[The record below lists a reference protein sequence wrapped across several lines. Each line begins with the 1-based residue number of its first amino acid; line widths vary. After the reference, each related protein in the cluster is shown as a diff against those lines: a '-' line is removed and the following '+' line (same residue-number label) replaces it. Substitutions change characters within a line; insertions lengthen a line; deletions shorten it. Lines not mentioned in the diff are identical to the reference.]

1 MIDNRPKETAKEQQA
16 NMLHGKTRR
25 IPTIYYTIALLLVVG
40 FVFSLGNANFVSA
53 YNLNTIASFGAI
65 LLMVALGQMCAI
77 LIGGIDLSVG
87 GVMSF
92 VSVVFV
98 KLVPMLGYWAYPLC
112 MLIGVFIGYVNGNIL
127 TRIRIPSFIATLG
140 TGGILMSFAMLVA
153 PVPVNVPADSWG
165 VLNIFNESFLQIS
178 NALYISVLVF
188 LLYYIVL
195 RFIIVGRNIF
205 YVGSN
210 IKMSWMSGINEV
222 KTRNVA
228 FMLSGFGAAMAG
240 IMVSA
245 TSLGSNPYVGS
256 PYILNSIASVVVGGT
271 ALTGGTGGVV
281 NTLFGALFLSVLQ
294 NGMNVV
300 GVDQYFQQSIL
311 GLMIIISVVLTFDRS
326 KTPVIK

>member
-1 MIDNRPKETAKEQQA
+1 MEKRQTDTEREEQR
-16 NMLHGKTRR
+16 NLLHGKKRR
-25 IPTIYYTIALLLVVG
+25 IPTIFYTIALLLVVG
-40 FVFSLGNANFVSA
+40 FLFSLGNANFISA

-65 LLMVALGQMCAI
+65 LLMAGLGQMCAI
-77 LIGGIDLSVG
+77 LVGGIDLSVG

-98 KLVPMLGYWAYPLC
+98 KIVPATGYWAYPLC
-112 MLIGVFIGYVNGNIL
+112 ILIGVFIGYINGNIL
-127 TRIRIPSFIATLG
+127 TRIKIPSFIATLG
-140 TGGILMSFAMLVA
+140 TGGILMSLAMLVA
-153 PVPVNVPADSWG
+153 PVPVNVPSDFWN
-165 VLNIFNESFLQIS
+165 VLDIFNASFLKIN
-178 NALYISVLVF
+178 NALYISVLIF
-188 LLYYIVL
+188 LLYYTIL
-195 RFIIVGRNIF
+195 RFRIVGRHIF

-210 IKMSWMSGINEV
+210 IKMSWMSGINVV
-222 KTRNVA
+222 KTRNIA
-228 FMLSGFGAAMAG
+228 FMLSAFGSSMAG

-271 ALTGGTGGVV
+271 ALTGGTGGAV
-281 NTLFGALFLSVLQ
+281 NTLFGALLLSVLQ

-311 GLMIIISVVLTFDRS
+311 GLMIIISVTLTFDRS

>member
-1 MIDNRPKETAKEQQA
+1 METRQTDTEKAQQTNLA
-16 NMLHGKTRR
+16 HEKKRQ
-25 IPTIYYTIALLLVVG
+25 IPTIFYTIALLVVVG
-40 FVFSLGNANFVSA
+40 LLFSLGNANFISA

-65 LLMVALGQMCAI
+65 LLMVALGQMCVI
-77 LIGGIDLSVG
+77 LVGGIDLSVG

-98 KLVPMLGYWAYPLC
+98 KIVPATGYWAYPLC
-112 MLIGVFIGYVNGNIL
+112 MLLGVFIGYVNGNIL

-140 TGGILMSFAMLVA
+140 TGGILMSLAMLVA
-153 PVPVNVPADSWG
+153 PVPVNVPFDFWG
-165 VLNIFNESFLQIS
+165 ILDIFNESFLKI
-178 NALYISVLVF
+178 NNTLYISIVVF
-188 LLYYIVL
+188 LLYYLIL
-195 RFIIVGRNIF
+195 RFTIVGRDIF

-210 IKMSWMSGINEV
+210 IKMSWMSGINVV
-222 KTRNVA
+222 KIRNVA

-271 ALTGGTGGVV
+271 ALTGGIGGTI
-281 NTLFGALFLSVLQ
+281 NTLFGALLLSVLQ

-300 GVDQYFQQSIL
+300 GIDQYFQQSIL

>member
-1 MIDNRPKETAKEQQA
+1 METTQTGAESARQTH
-16 NMLHGKTRR
+16 LEHGTKRQ
-25 IPTIYYTIALLLVVG
+25 IPTIFYTIALLLVVG
-40 FVFSLGNANFVSA
+40 FLFWLGNANFLSP

-65 LLMVALGQMCAI
+65 LLMVALGQMCVI
-77 LIGGIDLSVG
+77 LVGGIDLSVG

-98 KLVPMLGYWAYPLC
+98 KIVPSTGYWAYPLC
-112 MLIGVFIGYVNGNIL
+112 ILLGIFIGYINGNIL
-127 TRIRIPSFIATLG
+127 TRIKIPSFIATLG
-140 TGGILMSFAMLVA
+140 TGGILTSLAMLVA
-153 PVPVNVPADSWG
+153 PVPVNVPTDFWG
-165 VLNIFNESFLQIS
+165 ILDIFTESFLTIN

-188 LLYYIVL
+188 LLYYLVL
-195 RFIIVGRNIF
+195 RFTIVGRNIF

-210 IKMSWMSGINEV
+210 IKMSWMSGINVV
-222 KTRNVA
+222 KIRNVA
-228 FMLSGFGAAMAG
+228 CMLSGLGAAMAG

-271 ALTGGTGGVV
+271 ALTGGIGGAV
-281 NTLFGALFLSVLQ
+281 NTLFGALLLSVLQ

-300 GVDQYFQQSIL
+300 GIDQYFQQSIL

>member
-1 MIDNRPKETAKEQQA
+1 
-16 NMLHGKTRR
+16 MLQGKKGR
-25 IPTIYYTIALLLVVG
+25 IPAFCYTVALLVVVG
-40 FVFSLGNANFVSA
+40 LFFSIGNANFISA
-53 YNLNTIASFGAI
+53 YNVNTILSFAAI
-65 LLMVALGQMCAI
+65 LLMVALGQTCAI
-77 LIGGIDLSVG
+77 LVGGIDLSVG

-92 VSVVFV
+92 ISVVFV
-98 KLVPMLGYWAYPLC
+98 KAVPTFGYWAYPLC
-112 MLIGVFIGYVNGNIL
+112 ILIGVCIGYINGNIL

-140 TGGILMSFAMLVA
+140 TGGILMSLAMIVA
-153 PVPVNVPADSWG
+153 PVPVNVPSASWG
-165 VLNIFNESFLQIS
+165 ILDIFNGSFLKI
-178 NALYISVLVF
+178 NNGLYIGLFIF

-195 RFIIVGRNIF
+195 RFRTAGRNIF
-205 YVGSN
+205 YIGSN
-210 IKMSWMSGINEV
+210 IKMSWMSGINVV

-228 FMLSGFGAAMAG
+228 FMLSGFGASMAG

-271 ALTGGTGGVV
+271 ALTGGTGGAL
-281 NTLFGALFLSVLQ
+281 NTLFGALLLSVLQ

-311 GLMIIISVVLTFDRS
+311 GMMIIISVTLTFDRS

>member
-1 MIDNRPKETAKEQQA
+1 VETRQTDIDREQQT
-16 NMLHGKTRR
+16 NLVHGKKAQ
-25 IPTIYYTIALLLVVG
+25 IPTIFYTIALLVVVG
-40 FVFSLGNANFVSA
+40 FIFVLGNSNFISA

-77 LIGGIDLSVG
+77 LVCGIDLSVG

-98 KLVPMLGYWAYPLC
+98 KMVPITGYWAYLLC
-112 MLIGVFIGYVNGNIL
+112 ILLGVFIGYVNGNIL

-140 TGGILMSFAMLVA
+140 TGGILMSLAMLVA
-153 PVPVNVPADSWG
+153 PVPVNVPAESWG
-165 VLNIFNESFLQIS
+165 LLDIFNGSFLNIN
-178 NALYISVLVF
+178 NALHISLLVF
-188 LLYYIVL
+188 LLYSFIL
-195 RFIIVGRNIF
+195 RFTIMGRNIF

-210 IKMSWMSGINEV
+210 IKMSWMSGIDIV
-222 KTRNVA
+222 KTRNIA
-228 FMLSGFGAAMAG
+228 FMLSGFGATMAG

-271 ALTGGTGGVV
+271 ALTGGIGGAL
-281 NTLFGALFLSVLQ
+281 NTLFGALLLSVLQ

-300 GVDQYFQQSIL
+300 GVNQYFQQSIL

>member
-1 MIDNRPKETAKEQQA
+1 MEKRQLETEKEQQTTL
-16 NMLHGKTRR
+16 LHGKKRQ
-25 IPTIYYTIALLLVVG
+25 IPTIFYTIALLVVVG
-40 FVFSLGNANFVSA
+40 FLFSLGNANFISA

-65 LLMVALGQMCAI
+65 LLMVGLGQMCAI
-77 LIGGIDLSVG
+77 LVGGIDLSVG

-98 KLVPMLGYWAYPLC
+98 KIVPTTGYWAYPLC
-112 MLIGVFIGYVNGNIL
+112 ILIGVLIGYINGNIL
-127 TRIRIPSFIATLG
+127 TRIKIPSFIATLG
-140 TGGILMSFAMLVA
+140 TGGILMSLAMLAA
-153 PVPVNVPADSWG
+153 PVPVNVPSDFWN
-165 VLNIFNESFLQIS
+165 VLDMFNASFLKIN

-188 LLYYIVL
+188 VLYYTIL
-195 RFIIVGRNIF
+195 RFSMVGRHIF

-210 IKMSWMSGINEV
+210 IKMSWMSGINVV
-222 KTRNVA
+222 KTRNAA
-228 FMLSGFGAAMAG
+228 FMLSAFGASMAG

-271 ALTGGTGGVV
+271 ALTGGTGGAV
-281 NTLFGALFLSVLQ
+281 NTLFGALLLSVLQ

-300 GVDQYFQQSIL
+300 GIDQYFQQSIL
-311 GLMIIISVVLTFDRS
+311 GLMIIISVTLTFDRS

>member
-1 MIDNRPKETAKEQQA
+1 MFEKKQKETDQEQPT
-16 NMLHGKTRR
+16 NMLHGKKRQ
-25 IPTIYYTIALLLVVG
+25 IPTIYYTVALIVAVGLL
-40 FVFSLGNANFVSA
+40 FSLGNSNFISV

-98 KLVPMLGYWAYPLC
+98 KVVPATGYWAYPLC
-112 MLIGVFIGYVNGNIL
+112 ILLGVFIGYINGNIL
-127 TRIRIPSFIATLG
+127 TRIKIPSFIATLG
-140 TGGILMSFAMLVA
+140 TGGILMSLAMIVA
-153 PVPVNVPADSWG
+153 PVPVNVPSGSWG
-165 VLNIFNESFLQIS
+165 ILDVFNQSFLTIN
-178 NALYISVLVF
+178 NALYISVLIF
-188 LLYYIVL
+188 LLYAIVL
-195 RFIIVGRNIF
+195 RLTIIGRNIF
-205 YVGSN
+205 HVGSN
-210 IKMSWMSGINEV
+210 IKMSWMSGINVV

-228 FMLSGFGAAMAG
+228 FMLSAFGAATAG

-271 ALTGGTGGVV
+271 ALTGGIGGAI
-281 NTLFGALFLSVLQ
+281 NTLCGALLLSVLQ
-294 NGMNVV
+294 NGMTVV

>member
-1 MIDNRPKETAKEQQA
+1 M
-16 NMLHGKTRR
+16 
-25 IPTIYYTIALLLVVG
+25 
-40 FVFSLGNANFVSA
+40 SL
-53 YNLNTIASFGAI
+53 
-65 LLMVALGQMCAI
+65 
-77 LIGGIDLSVG
+77 
-87 GVMSF
+87 
-92 VSVVFV
+92 
-98 KLVPMLGYWAYPLC
+98 
-112 MLIGVFIGYVNGNIL
+112 
-127 TRIRIPSFIATLG
+127 
-140 TGGILMSFAMLVA
+140 AMLVA
-153 PVPVNVPADSWG
+153 PVPVNVPSDSWG

-271 ALTGGTGGVV
+271 ALTGGIGGAI
-281 NTLFGALFLSVLQ
+281 NTLFGALLLSVLQ
-294 NGMNVV
+294 NGMTVV

>member
-1 MIDNRPKETAKEQQA
+1 MVEIGPKDATSAQERTILRVKG
-16 NMLHGKTRR
+16 LK
-25 IPTIYYTIALLLVVG
+25 IPTIYYTVALLVVVG
-40 FVFSLGNANFVSA
+40 LFFSIGNLNFVSA
-53 YNLNTIASFGAI
+53 YNLNTILSYAI
-65 LLMVALGQMCAI
+65 LLLLVALGQMCAI
-77 LIGGIDLSVG
+77 LVGGIDLSVG

-92 VSVVFV
+92 ISVVFV
-98 KLVPMLGYWAYPLC
+98 KLVPALGYWAYLLC
-112 MLIGVFIGYVNGNIL
+112 ILIGVLIGYVNGNIL

-140 TGGILMSFAMLVA
+140 TGGILMSLAMLVA
-153 PVPVNVPADSWG
+153 PVPVNVPASAWG
-165 VLNIFNESFLQIS
+165 ILDIFNGSFLKI
-178 NALYISVLVF
+178 NNGLYIGLLVF
-188 LLYYIVL
+188 LVYYIVL
-195 RFIIVGRNIF
+195 RFRTAGRNIF

-210 IKMSWMSGINEV
+210 IKMSWMSGINVV
-222 KTRNVA
+222 KTRNFA

-271 ALTGGTGGVV
+271 ALTGGTGGAL
-281 NTLFGALFLSVLQ
+281 NTLFGALLLSVLQ

-311 GLMIIISVVLTFDRS
+311 GMMIIISVTLTFDRS